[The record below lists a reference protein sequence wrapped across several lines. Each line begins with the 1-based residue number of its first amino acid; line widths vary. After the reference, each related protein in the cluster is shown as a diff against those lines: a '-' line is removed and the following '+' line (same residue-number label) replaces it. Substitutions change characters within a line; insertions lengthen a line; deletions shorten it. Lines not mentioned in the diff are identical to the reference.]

1 MLRNVY
7 LKTLRDRRRLLL
19 WWSVGVIAYMGILAA
34 SYPAVA
40 DQREEL
46 QELIDQ
52 YPQELLA
59 LFGVSPEVDLFSPAG
74 YVDSQATALIV
85 PLAFAIL
92 AAAMGAR
99 AIAGEEEAN
108 TIDILL
114 ANPISRREV
123 LLQKFASMVTAVGLL
138 AVALMVGIGLGGL
151 FEMDIPLGNVAAV
164 SVSAALLALLFGAVA
179 LAAGAVTGRRG
190 VSLAVVSLLAV
201 ASFLLDAL
209 GEVLEGLS
217 TLRTVSPFYL
227 YDAARPLV
235 SGLDLGHAGLLALV
249 TLAAVVVA
257 VWGFERRDV
266 GV

>member
-1 MLRNVY
+1 MLRNLY

-46 QELIDQ
+46 QALIDQ

-59 LFGVSPEVDLFSPAG
+59 LVGVSPEDLFSPAG

-114 ANPISRREV
+114 ANPISRTEV
-123 LLQKFASMVTAVGLL
+123 LLQKFASMATAVGLL
-138 AVALMVGIGLGGL
+138 AVALFVGIGLGSL
-151 FEMDIPLGNVAAV
+151 FEMDIPLANVAAV

-201 ASFLLDAL
+201 AAFLLDAL
-209 GEVLEGLS
+209 GEVLDALS
-217 TLRTVSPFYL
+217 TVRKVSPFYL

-235 SGLDLGHAGLLALV
+235 NGLDLGHAGLLALV
-249 TLAAVVVA
+249 TLVAVAVA